1 MKVFIL
7 FLTQLFFISIL
18 STSPSPQ
25 CTLTLICFKSCDP
38 LKLKD
43 GSNNNDD
50 TSITSI
56 NLSINE
62 ENSNYIKYV
71 NTFDCQPG
79 DSISLKS
86 HNTDSNDNKVGI
98 KCDLEISHKSDNTN
112 IVYTTNDP
120 SADNI
125 FECSPSTPGIS
136 CTIFSETLEG
146 TSYDIYGIQ
155 NIGNIDIVIKIPYK
169 FSISENPKTVNNI
182 FDSYQINFEELF
194 VPELINAQTN
204 GRIKVK
210 ITQLPSCISDNSH
223 HGKLLKGSDELV
235 IGAEVSFE
243 DSIIFKPNDQ
253 NQYGLYN
260 IKYRIISMNQEIET
274 DYEIKINACYQYCNE
289 CNEYVSSSSND
300 FKCTTCKSEQT
311 FFVDDSENTDNHRC
325 YSLAEI
331 QSNYI
336 NYYLNEEG
344 STPIYKKCHD
354 VCRKC
359 QTSQNLC
366 TECAPNHYF
375 VEDFGGTDGPNCFD
389 LYTIE
394 TNYPSYYLD
403 IPPSGTTYR
412 LCHESCQK
420 CVKESTNCLSC
431 NNGFHFFEG
440 RGNECIDIN
449 NENIQ
454 NYLFH
459 ADSDTYMKCDK
470 SCKGCTNHKK
480 FCIDCADNYFKI
492 DGQAN
497 YCYLEEE
504 LYYSFEQKYFKDGN
518 VYKPCDDNCF
528 TCFGS
533 AENCTKCKE
542 GFKLVIDDQD
552 FSKTCKS
559 LNEILNNNY
568 FLLKG
573 EEYYH
578 SCDAN
583 CKTCQFTKT
592 NCTSCNTPPY
602 LIEDINKCAEAN
614 SAEVKGYYLYDNS
627 VFKKCNYT
635 CKACDSIDQ
644 CTECAPPYYL
654 IVLGEGKAKCI
665 TQQKKKEQ
673 YKNYYLKETSADG
686 TSTFKFERCD
696 AQCLTCEDGV
706 DGTNCIEC
714 SEYYVF
720 FEDGGK
726 KCVQKDT
733 RAINVNGN
741 DYHYYFNEELNEL
754 RKCHISCDTC
764 KDGKVNNNCY
774 KCNSDYVFID
784 DNTKG
789 NCVLR
794 TLFTTTLKNYYIV
807 NVNDHKLRDETT
819 TTVDVYKKCPE
830 ECEECISYNIDP
842 IMCKKCNMEKGYYK
856 HNSPID
862 SDNDEKCYKDT
873 LVENKYFNGEEY
885 KPSSEKCKKST
896 YDNFI
901 KDSCYECHNKLGYYS
916 LDRER
921 KTCENIIPLDHYL
934 SENNIIKRCAF
945 ECSSCSEGP
954 TETSTNCDQCKEEYP
969 PSPSNP
975 KNCIFKCPFYYYE
988 YFGNKYCTG
997 ESECPSLAPYLIP
1010 EKIKCVSSCPHVHYY
1025 GVCYDTCP
1033 TRTSINNID
1042 NIYNYKKCTDTNNIC
1057 TVSKFYKIREHLR
1070 ELSENDDSIKKKVKK
1085 YKKYF
1090 SYTTNHVD
1098 VYQHYLNEYTMYIY
1112 QNHECVNELLSDA
1125 ISLDFSNCISLYNNI
1140 VIVLFVV
1147 PRQNLYGKIYY
1158 KLYQLD
1164 GSNNPTLL
1172 INHNDYYC
1180 SYLRLEIPAT
1190 QANLDIKKYKDLYN
1204 LGVDLSKLDDRFF
1217 YDICFQYYE
1226 HNKDVVINKRIN
1238 EYYQDPYKICQD
1250 YCTWNKP
1257 NFKYDRAVCECYA
1270 YHYSLSTANLDY
1282 DNNYQPPAFYSSKN
1296 IGVLEPLECF
1306 TKNFDDLQ
1314 IFKNMGS
1321 YIIAFITLI
1330 EIVSIG
1336 FYLYNGIEL
1345 INSYVVD
1352 LVKRNPPK
1360 KVTIMNKNDINNE
1373 NDLDKESNKNTE
1385 LNSLATKKRKR
1396 NKKSNNNYISNQN
1409 IKINNY
1415 HGADNVLIGR
1425 TNNLNYQKINK
1436 EKDFQANLKYKGDAN
1451 LNTNKNIN
1459 IINTENK
1466 KDDMSLINSSI
1477 EPKKPSSFDRYV
1489 HTFTDYELNS
1499 MELYDAIIKDKRSFC
1514 YFFMLQMK
1522 SKQEFYKT
1530 FCMYEPLYP
1539 FSIKIISYLFIL
1551 SLNLVFNALLYTE
1564 DQIYEGTESMTKNIT
1579 NIFLRA
1585 FYSFVIVECIYYVVN
1600 CLLKNA
1606 NYLKSLVYR
1615 VKKEKQLRVEAYQ
1628 SIKHIKVNFGV
1639 FFFIVIIC
1647 EILFWVYLSS
1657 FCYCYHGE
1665 QIELFSGFL
1674 VTQAYIE
1681 IFCIPLAL
1689 YLTIFRFIGLKC
1701 KATTCYKISQ
1711 TFLDN

>member
-1 MKVFIL
+1 MKIFIL
-7 FLTQLFFISIL
+7 FLTQIFFNPIFSA
-18 STSPSPQ
+18 PQ
-25 CTLTLICFKSCDP
+25 CILTIFCYKYCSDFKLIN
-38 LKLKD
+38 
-43 GSNNNDD
+43 GINNDEV
-50 TSITSI
+50 TGFSLIPI
-56 NLSINE
+56 NTDDD
-62 ENSNYIKYV
+62 NYKKYTE
-71 NTFDCQPG
+71 TFNCQPG
-79 DSISLKS
+79 DSISFKS
-86 HNTDSNDNKVGI
+86 HNENAATDKVGI
-98 KCDLEISHKSDNTN
+98 IGELEISHKRNNNN
-112 IVYTTNDP
+112 IKYTTTSD
-120 SADNI
+120 SI
-125 FECSPSTPGIS
+125 KFGCSSCSSFTTSFTIS
-136 CTIFSETLEG
+136 G
-146 TSYDIYGIQ
+146 TSYNLYGKENSDDTEIEF
-155 NIGNIDIVIKIPYK
+155 VIKIPYGYSIVANPK
-169 FSISENPKTVNNI
+169 IFNNVFNSFQFHFNELFISELV
-182 FDSYQINFEELF
+182 DAE
-194 VPELINAQTN
+194 TN
-204 GRIKVK
+204 GRIKVE
-210 ITQLPSCISDNSH
+210 ISQLPILMPDNTR
-223 HGKLLKGSDELV
+223 HGKLFKGNEE
-235 IGAEVSFE
+235 ITETEAEQFSLEESIKFQTDNE
-243 DSIIFKPNDQ
+243 D
-253 NQYGLYN
+253 QYGLFS
-260 IKYRIISMNQEIET
+260 IKYKIIST
-274 DYEIKINACYQYCNE
+274 DSEVNEYEIKFNVCYKYCQE
-289 CNEYVSSSSND
+289 CSEYDSNSSNNY
-300 FKCTTCKSEQT
+300 KCTSCKTGET
-311 FFVDDSENTDNHRC
+311 FRVEDNNYINRC
-325 YSLAEI
+325 YSLNEI
-331 QSNYI
+331 QDNYN
-336 NYYLNEEG
+336 NYYLEN
-344 STPIYKKCHD
+344 
-354 VCRKC
+354 
-359 QTSQNLC
+359 
-366 TECAPNHYF
+366 
-375 VEDFGGTDGPNCFD
+375 
-389 LYTIE
+389 
-394 TNYPSYYLD
+394 
-403 IPPSGTTYR
+403 PPSGNTYKP
-412 LCHESCQK
+412 CIG
-420 CVKESTNCLSC
+420 NCLTCIKENSNCKSC
-431 NNGFHFFEG
+431 DNTNNLFFAEG
-440 RGNECIDIN
+440 KGNECIVN
-449 NENIQ
+449 TTLSNYFLPEN
-454 NYLFH
+454 
-459 ADSDTYMKCDK
+459 SDTYLECDK
-470 SCKGCTNHKK
+470 SCNGCSNHKK
-480 FCIDCADNYFKI
+480 KCKECAENYFKI
-492 DGQAN
+492 DGPEH
-497 YCYLEEE
+497 YCYLEVE

-518 VYKPCDDNCF
+518 VYKPCHENCF
-528 TCFGS
+528 TCWGL
-533 AENCTKCKE
+533 ETNCTKCKE
-542 GFKLVIDDQD
+542 GFNLVINEQD
-552 FSKTCKS
+552 FSKTCIS
-559 LNEILNNNY
+559 HSEILNNNY

-578 SCDAN
+578 LCDAN
-583 CKTCQFTKT
+583 CKACQFTKT
-592 NCTSCNTPPY
+592 NCTLCYENFY
-602 LIEDINKCAEAN
+602 LIEDINKCAEVDTPV
-614 SAEVKGYYLYDNS
+614 VKGYYLYES

-635 CKACDSIDQ
+635 CKACDSIDK
-644 CTECAPPYYL
+644 CTECDPPYYL
-654 IVLGEGKAKCI
+654 IELEGGKAKCI
-665 TQQKKKEQ
+665 TQQEKKEN
-673 YKNYYLKETSADG
+673 YKNYYLKETPVDG
-686 TSTFKFERCD
+686 TTTSKFEFKPC
-696 AQCLTCEDGV
+696 AEQCLSCEDGDN
-706 DGTNCIEC
+706 DGINCIEC
-714 SEYYVF
+714 SENYVF

-726 KCVQKDT
+726 DCKDKT
-733 RAINVNGN
+733 IRIINSKN
-741 DYHYYFNEELNEL
+741 YYYNEELNEL
-754 RKCHISCDTC
+754 RKCHISCNTC
-764 KDGKVNNNCY
+764 KDGKVNNNCSE
-774 KCNSDYVFID
+774 CNSDLQYVFID
-784 DNTKG
+784 DITKG
-789 NCVLR
+789 KCVLEA
-794 TLFTTTLKNYYIV
+794 TFTSSLKNYYKEGGNTDGI
-807 NVNDHKLRDETT
+807 TT
-819 TTVDVYKKCPE
+819 TPVVYKKCPD
-830 ECEECISYNIDP
+830 ECEECKSYKVNP
-842 IMCKKCNMEKGYYK
+842 IKCKKCNMGKGYYK
-856 HNSPID
+856 HSSSIV
-862 SDNDEKCYKDT
+862 SSEDERCYTNT
-873 LVENKYFNGEEY
+873 LVGNKYFIGTGYE
-885 KPSSEKCKKST
+885 PSSEKCLYST
-896 YDNFI
+896 YDNFK

-934 SENNIIKRCAF
+934 SENKIIKRCAF

-997 ESECPSLAPYLIP
+997 ENECPSLAPYLIP
-1010 EKIKCVSSCPHVHYY
+1010 DKMKCVSSCPHVHYY
-1025 GVCYDTCP
+1025 GICYDTCP
-1033 TRTSINNID
+1033 TRTSIY
-1042 NIYNYKKCTDTNNIC
+1042 NIYNYKECRDTNNIC

-1112 QNHECVNELLSDA
+1112 QNYECVNELLSDA
-1125 ISLDFSNCISLYNNI
+1125 ISLDFSNCISLSNNI

-1147 PRQNLYGKIYY
+1147 PRQNLYGKTYY

-1164 GSNNPTLL
+1164 ESDNPTLL
-1172 INHNDYYC
+1172 NADHHCYY
-1180 SYLRLEIPAT
+1180 SYLHLEIPAA

-1226 HNKDVVINKRIN
+1226 NNKDVVINKRIN

-1306 TKNFDDLQ
+1306 TKNFDVLQ

-1451 LNTNKNIN
+1451 LNTNKNLN
-1459 IINTENK
+1459 ITNTENK

-1477 EPKKPSSFDRYV
+1477 EQKKPSSFDSYV

-1564 DQIYEGTESMTKNIT
+1564 DQIYEGTENMTKNIT

-1665 QIELFSGFL
+1665 QIELFFGFL

>member
-7 FLTQLFFISIL
+7 FLIQLFFISIL

-25 CTLTLICFKSCDP
+25 CTLTLICFKYCDN
-38 LKLKD
+38 LKLKNGINGD
-43 GSNNNDD
+43 SS
-50 TSITSI
+50 SIDYV
-56 NLSINE
+56 INE
-62 ENSNYIKYV
+62 PNINDNFKQYNI
-71 NTFDCQPG
+71 NPFDCQPG
-79 DSISLKS
+79 DSITFKS
-86 HNTDSNDNKVGI
+86 HNTDTNSKVGI
-98 KCDLEISHKSDNTN
+98 ICTLKISHNSDN
-112 IVYTTNDP
+112 NDIEY
-120 SADNI
+120 STSTISSTSDDNI
-125 FECSPSTPGIS
+125 FECSPSNPDTSSTCEIL
-136 CTIFSETLEG
+136 SENLDG
-146 TSYDIYGIQ
+146 TSYNIYGIE
-155 NIGNIDIVIKIPYK
+155 NIIEIDIVIKIPYK
-169 FSISENPKTVNNI
+169 FSIKEELNIVNNI

-194 VPELINAQTN
+194 VSELINAQTN

-210 ITQLPSCISDNSH
+210 ITQLPICTSNSLH
-223 HGKLLKGSDELV
+223 TGNLIKGNDEL
-235 IGAEVSFE
+235 ILGEILPLE
-243 DSIIFKPNDQ
+243 GPITFKPSDQ
-253 NQYGLYN
+253 DHYGLFT
-260 IKYRIISMNQEIET
+260 IKYKIISMDQDIESEYT
-274 DYEIKINACYQYCNE
+274 MKINVCYQHCNE
-289 CNEYVSSSSND
+289 CGEYQSTSPND
-300 FKCTTCKSEQT
+300 FKCTSCKPGR
-311 FFVDDSENTDNHRC
+311 FFVEDGVSFYKC
-325 YSLAEI
+325 YALSEI
-331 QSNYI
+331 QNNYN
-336 NYYLNEEG
+336 NYYLENPPLG
-344 STPIYKKCHD
+344 DTYKRCD
-354 VCRKC
+354 I
-359 QTSQNLC
+359 
-366 TECAPNHYF
+366 
-375 VEDFGGTDGPNCFD
+375 NC
-389 LYTIE
+389 LTCSI
-394 TNYPSYYLD
+394 
-403 IPPSGTTYR
+403 
-412 LCHESCQK
+412 
-420 CVKESTNCLSC
+420 ESTNCLTCKNANDYFFVEGNGNTC
-431 NNGFHFFEG
+431 NLKT
-440 RGNECIDIN
+440 
-449 NENIQ
+449 NENFQ
-454 NYLFH
+454 NYFLP
-459 ADSDTYMKCDK
+459 DGSDTYMKCDK
-470 SCKGCTNHKK
+470 SCNVCSNHKK
-480 FCIDCADNYFKI
+480 DCVQCAENYFKVE
-492 DGQAN
+492 GKGN
-497 YCYLEEE
+497 NCFLPEEI
-504 LYYSFEQKYFKDGN
+504 YYSFEEKYFKTKDTN
-518 VYKPCDDNCF
+518 DVYYYKPCDNNCF
-528 TCFGS
+528 TCFGT
-533 AENCTKCKE
+533 ETNCTKCKA
-542 GFKLVIDDQD
+542 GYNLGISSDGL
-552 FSKTCKS
+552 SKTCIPK
-559 LNEILNNNY
+559 NGIEISHY
-568 FLLKG
+568 FLPKG

-578 SCDAN
+578 LCDNN
-583 CKTCQFTKT
+583 CLTCQLTKT
-592 NCTSCNTPPY
+592 NCTSCISDY
-602 LIEDINKCAEAN
+602 FLIEGINKCAQSSDN
-614 SAEVKGYYLYDNS
+614 EVKGYYLYDN

-635 CKACDSIDQ
+635 CKECESIDK
-644 CTECAPPYYL
+644 CTECDPPYYL
-654 IVLGEGKAKCI
+654 IDLGEKVKCI
-665 TQQKKKEQ
+665 TQQEKKEQ
-673 YKNYYLKETSADG
+673 YKNYYLSSDTN
-686 TSTFKFERCD
+686 KFE
-696 AQCLTCEDGV
+696 QCAIQCRTCEDGV
-706 DGTNCIEC
+706 DGNKCIEC
-714 SEYYVF
+714 NENYVF
-720 FEDGGK
+720 FENGDT
-726 KCVQKDT
+726 CVSKDT
-733 RAINVNGN
+733 REIIDNNN
-741 DYHYYFNEELNEL
+741 DNIKYYFNEELNEL

-764 KDGKVNNNCY
+764 RDGKVNNNCY

-789 NCVLR
+789 NCVLK
-794 TLFTTTLKNYYIV
+794 TLFTTTLKNYYKV
-807 NVNDHKLRDETT
+807 SVNDHILRDETT

-830 ECEECISYNIDP
+830 ECEECNSYNIDP
-842 IMCKKCNMEKGYYK
+842 IMCKKCNMGKGYYK

-997 ESECPSLAPYLIP
+997 ENECPSLAPYLIP
-1010 EKIKCVSSCPHVHYY
+1010 EKLKCVSSCPHVHYY

-1033 TRTSINNID
+1033 TRTSINNIN
-1042 NIYNYKKCTDTNNIC
+1042 NIYNYKECTDTNNIC
-1057 TVSKFYKIREHLR
+1057 TVSKFYKNREHLR

-1147 PRQNLYGKIYY
+1147 PRQNLYGKTYY

-1172 INHNDYYC
+1172 INHNDYYY

-1226 HNKDVVINKRIN
+1226 NNKDVVINKRIN

-1459 IINTENK
+1459 ITNTENK

-1477 EPKKPSSFDRYV
+1477 EPKKPSSFDSYV

-1551 SLNLVFNALLYTE
+1551 SLNLVFNALLYNE

-1665 QIELFSGFL
+1665 QIELFFGFL

>member
-7 FLTQLFFISIL
+7 LLFQLFLYSIF
-18 STSPSPQ
+18 SSPE
-25 CTLTLICFKSCDP
+25 CTLKLFCYKNCSS
-38 LKLKD
+38 LKIINGKD
-43 GSNNNDD
+43 NTESEIHLDNENIDDSNNKQY
-50 TSITSI
+50 T
-56 NLSINE
+56 
-62 ENSNYIKYV
+62 
-71 NTFDCQPG
+71 NTFHCEPG
-79 DSISLKS
+79 DSISFQS
-86 HNTDSNDNKVGI
+86 HNDDISNDNKIGI
-98 KCDLEISHKSDNTN
+98 ICQLEISHALDNANNNIIIIKYDTTSHNNKFGCNSCTSLSDTFG
-112 IVYTTNDP
+112 
-120 SADNI
+120 I
-125 FECSPSTPGIS
+125 FEGTHNLFGQQS
-136 CTIFSETLEG
+136 SEVTVL
-146 TSYDIYGIQ
+146 
-155 NIGNIDIVIKIPYK
+155 NFVFKIPYEY
-169 FSISENPKTVNNI
+169 SIEDGKTFNNNFDPFQFKDLFKSELVDAET
-182 FDSYQINFEELF
+182 D
-194 VPELINAQTN
+194 

-210 ITQLPSCISDNSH
+210 ITQIPDCISHPSH
-223 HGKLLKGSDELV
+223 HGKLLKGSDEITTETELSLQDLV
-235 IGAEVSFE
+235 RFQ
-243 DSIIFKPNDQ
+243 PNDED
-253 NQYGLYN
+253 QYGLYI
-260 IKYRIISMNQEIET
+260 IKYKIKSMNELKE
-274 DYEIKINACYQYCNE
+274 DEYKVKFNVCYKFCQT
-289 CNEYVSSSSND
+289 CNEYESNSDD
-300 FKCTTCKSEQT
+300 FKCISCKSGNY
-311 FFVDDSENTDNHRC
+311 FVDDNTNNNRC
-325 YSLAEI
+325 YSLEYI
-331 QSNYI
+331 HQNYV
-336 NYYLNEEG
+336 NYYLPN
-344 STPIYKKCHD
+344 PINDPPKYLECHD
-354 VCRKC
+354 TCSQCHNTQYDCTVCA
-359 QTSQNLC
+359 Q
-366 TECAPNHYF
+366 NHYF
-375 VEDFGGTDGPNCFD
+375 VQDVVGEDGEKCFNFD
-389 LYTIE
+389 LDEIKTRFS
-394 TNYPSYYLD
+394 SYYPD
-403 IPPSGTTYR
+403 GNTYKHCDSNC
-412 LCHESCQK
+412 LTCI
-420 CVKESTNCLSC
+420 KESTNCLSC
-431 NNGFHFFEG
+431 DNANNLFFAEEEG
-440 RGNECIDIN
+440 NRCIDKTTLS
-449 NENIQ
+449 
-454 NYLFH
+454 NYFLPVN
-459 ADSDTYMKCDK
+459 SDTYIKCDK
-470 SCKGCTNHKK
+470 SCNGCSNHRK
-480 FCIDCADNYFKI
+480 DCDNCAINYFKVEEK
-492 DGQAN
+492 GN
-497 YCYLEEE
+497 YCYLPEEI
-504 LYYSFEQKYFKDGN
+504 YFSFDEKYFRGN
-518 VYKPCDDNCF
+518 DNIYHPCNENCF
-528 TCFGS
+528 ACFGL
-533 AENCTKCKE
+533 ATNCTKCKE
-542 GFKLVIDDQD
+542 GFNLVINEQD
-552 FSKTCKS
+552 FSKTCIQQS
-559 LNEILNNNY
+559 EFLNDNY
-568 FLLKG
+568 ILLKG
-573 EEYYH
+573 EKYYH

-583 CKTCQFTKT
+583 CKTCQFTKN
-592 NCTSCNTPPY
+592 NCTSCNTPSH
-602 LIEDINKCAEAN
+602 LIEDINKCAQAN
-614 SAEVKGYYLYDNS
+614 TDDVIGYYLYDS

-635 CKACDSIDQ
+635 CKECVSIDK
-644 CTECAPPYYL
+644 CTKCDLPYYL
-654 IVLGEGKAKCI
+654 IELEVGKAKCI
-665 TQQKKKEQ
+665 TQQEKKEN
-673 YKNYYLKETSADG
+673 YKNYYLKETPVDG
-686 TSTFKFERCD
+686 TTTSKFEFKPC
-696 AQCLTCEDGV
+696 AEQCLSCEDGDN
-706 DGTNCIEC
+706 DGSNCIEC
-714 SEYYVF
+714 SENYVF

-726 KCVQKDT
+726 ECKDKT
-733 RAINVNGN
+733 IRTINSKN
-741 DYHYYFNEELNEL
+741 YYYNEELNEL
-754 RKCHISCDTC
+754 RKCHISCNTC
-764 KDGKVNNNCY
+764 KDGKVNNNCSE
-774 KCNSDYVFID
+774 CNSDLQYVFID
-784 DNTKG
+784 DITKG
-789 NCVLR
+789 KCVLEA
-794 TLFTTTLKNYYIV
+794 TFTSSLKNYYKEGGNTDGI
-807 NVNDHKLRDETT
+807 TT
-819 TTVDVYKKCPE
+819 TPVVYKKCPD
-830 ECEECISYNIDP
+830 ECEECKSYKVNP
-842 IMCKKCNMEKGYYK
+842 IKCKKCNMGKGYYK
-856 HNSPID
+856 HSSSIV
-862 SDNDEKCYKDT
+862 SSEDERCYTNT
-873 LVENKYFNGEEY
+873 LVENKYFNGTGYE
-885 KPSSEKCKKST
+885 PSSEKCLYST
-896 YDNFI
+896 YDNFK

-997 ESECPSLAPYLIP
+997 ENECPSLAQYLIP
-1010 EKIKCVSSCPHVHYY
+1010 DKMKCVSSCPHVHYY

-1033 TRTSINNID
+1033 TRTSI
-1042 NIYNYKKCTDTNNIC
+1042 YNYKECRDTNNIC

-1085 YKKYF
+1085 YKNYF

-1112 QNHECVNELLSDA
+1112 QNYECVNELLSDA
-1125 ISLDFSNCISLYNNI
+1125 ISLDFSNCISLNNNI
-1140 VIVLFVV
+1140 VIVLFVI
-1147 PRQNLYGKIYY
+1147 PRQNLYGKTYY
-1158 KLYQLD
+1158 KLYRVD
-1164 GSNNPTLL
+1164 GSYNPTL
-1172 INHNDYYC
+1172 IVNYNDYYC
-1180 SYLRLEIPAT
+1180 SYIRLEIPAA

-1226 HNKDVVINKRIN
+1226 NNKDVVINKRIN

-1270 YHYSLSTANLDY
+1270 YHYSLSTYNIDY

-1360 KVTIMNKNDINNE
+1360 KVTIMNKNYINNE

-1451 LNTNKNIN
+1451 LNTNKNLN
-1459 IINTENK
+1459 ITNTENK

-1477 EPKKPSSFDRYV
+1477 EPKKPSSFDSYV

-1665 QIELFSGFL
+1665 QIELFFGFL